1 MIFVGIKY
9 RVVSLFTA
17 KIQPDYAKSVRKSQF
32 NSKNYSA
39 ICRGCLAEGGGK
51 KSFKPSKFPPRL
63 LKDVNML
70 KVNVFSM
77 LQRMK
82 NKSNK
87 NFVIE

>member
-39 ICRGCLAEGGGK
+39 IYRGCLAEWG
-51 KSFKPSKFPPRL
+51 
-63 LKDVNML
+63 
-70 KVNVFSM
+70 
-77 LQRMK
+77 
-82 NKSNK
+82 
-87 NFVIE
+87 